1 MNAIDDDMSSPW
13 KDHIVKDLEEFG
25 EIDSIQPV
33 NDIIKDRDEY
43 KDKWM
48 RAVADYQNL
57 KKTSERKQA
66 SAFDTGRADMLAAL
80 LPALDDLERA
90 LASGIDYVGIKLVF
104 DKFMQALEAN
114 SIEMIAPVDGDEF
127 NYDLHEAVFAED
139 TDDPQLAG
147 KIRSTLLPGYK
158 IKFSDMPNPI
168 VRHAK
173 VTTWARK
180 NQ

>member
-1 MNAIDDDMSSPW
+1 
-13 KDHIVKDLEEFG
+13 
-25 EIDSIQPV
+25 
-33 NDIIKDRDEY
+33 
-43 KDKWM
+43 
-48 RAVADYQNL
+48 
-57 KKTSERKQA
+57 
-66 SAFDTGRADMLAAL
+66 
-80 LPALDDLERA
+80 
-90 LASGIDYVGIKLVF
+90 
-104 DKFMQALEAN
+104 MQALEAN